1 MSNRV
6 RKYRFDN
13 FEKFKKFLEK
23 RGLRSELERLPH
35 LNKYKDLKSSEKM
48 IIEIRNNKIIRV
60 ATEICVDL
68 KSKNESVAIDWLPR
82 VL

>member
-13 FEKFKKFLEK
+13 FDKFKKLLEK
-23 RGLRSELERLPH
+23 RGLGSELERLSH

>member
-1 MSNRV
+1 
-6 RKYRFDN
+6 
-13 FEKFKKFLEK
+13 
-23 RGLRSELERLPH
+23 
-35 LNKYKDLKSSEKM
+35 M